1 LDLREKIYDKKKS
14 SLSKGLA
21 SNSRKPYNAKIM
33 AFYYSISPIIEIVI
47 IAIMINYI
55 LSFFWNTRSMD
66 LILGLLAFLL
76 IFAASSVFNLPVLH
90 KLMLEISSVA
100 VIAVLIIFQPELR
113 VALSKLSL
121 KGKRYKE
128 ITEFDKFLDQL
139 ASSVYRLSDKK
150 TGALIALE
158 NEDSLDEFALK
169 AVMLNANFSS
179 ELLESIFVT
188 TTPLHDGAVILHD
201 LKIVAASV
209 ILPLSEDSPQF
220 GRMGTRHRA
229 GLGVSQLTDALLI
242 VVSEETGKVSI
253 ARDGIMT
260 RGIKIDRFKGVIR
273 SVFNPP
279 LKKTLQ
285 SRFNFKE
292 WLRK

>member
-1 LDLREKIYDKKKS
+1 
-14 SLSKGLA
+14 
-21 SNSRKPYNAKIM
+21 M
-33 AFYYSISPIIEIVI
+33 TFYYTISPIIEIVI
-47 IAIMINYI
+47 IAIMINYL

-76 IFAASSVFNLPVLH
+76 IFAASSWFSLPVLH
-90 KLMLEISSVA
+90 KLMLEVSSVA

-139 ASSVYRLSDKK
+139 ATSTYRLADKK
-150 TGALIALE
+150 IGALIALE

-169 AVMLNANFSS
+169 AYMLNANFSS
-179 ELLESIFVT
+179 ELLESIFAT
-188 TTPLHDGAVILHD
+188 TTPLHDGAIIIRNLT
-201 LKIVAASV
+201 IVAASV
-209 ILPLSEDSPQF
+209 ILPLAEDTSQVAKS
-220 GRMGTRHRA
+220 MGTRHRA
-229 GLGVSQLTDALLI
+229 ALGVSQLTDALLI

-260 RGIKIDRFKGVIR
+260 RGIKIDRFKGIIR

-285 SRFNFKE
+285 SRFRLRE

>member
-1 LDLREKIYDKKKS
+1 ME
-14 SLSKGLA
+14 LA
-21 SNSRKPYNAKIM
+21 SNSRKPYNNKIM
-33 AFYYSISPIIEIVI
+33 AFYYSISPFIEIVI

-76 IFAASSVFNLPVLH
+76 IFAASSAFNLPVLH

-179 ELLESIFVT
+179 ELLESIFAT
-188 TTPLHDGAVILHD
+188 TTPLHDGAVIIHD
-201 LKIVAASV
+201 LTIVAASV
-209 ILPLSEDSPQF
+209 ILPLAEDSSQIA
-220 GRMGTRHRA
+220 RSMGTRHRA

-260 RGIKIDRFKGVIR
+260 RGIKIDRFKGIIR